1 MALPQGNDCPGR
13 KRELRLTLNSRL
25 QTVQP
30 GGEGHHA
37 QCLVVEDG
45 CGPAAKQRGGEGAW
59 GWRVAVTCQLWTLG
73 SRMEPVVI
81 SLPLQHMP
89 PNPSLAAAH
98 SVTQGLSIT
107 EAGSEPALRVGNS
120 FQHPHPFLLSTSQ
133 PLTCQAQNP
142 GEISKSLF
150 KKPLLW

>member
-1 MALPQGNDCPGR
+1 MPSAWWWKMAVVQQLSRGVGR
-13 KRELRLTLNSRL
+13 
-25 QTVQP
+25 VH
-30 GGEGHHA
+30 GDGE
-37 QCLVVEDG
+37 
-45 CGPAAKQRGGEGAW
+45 W
-59 GWRVAVTCQLWTLG
+59 LWTLG

-107 EAGSEPALRVGNS
+107 EAGSEPALRVGNT
-120 FQHPHPFLLSTSQ
+120 FQHPHPFLLSASQ

-142 GEISKSLF
+142 EEISKSLLE
-150 KKPLLW
+150 KPLLW